1 MYRYVPGVL
10 ALASGLIAGCGSN
23 APTGPTSTGA
33 GALPVTFSLSG
44 RVVDVAGV
52 AIHGAVVTIVD
63 GTESTLTDGNGHYE
77 LRRLPGGPLAVRASK
92 DGYVASTSR
101 VELPRTYPADFV
113 LAFTGP
119 SFNLAGDYTVTFTA
133 DPACTQLPPAARSRT
148 YNASIAPLLRANE
161 YWGSLSGARFY
172 YEGAFT
178 ARVAGNAA
186 SFSTLPDG
194 NDAIV
199 HERLTDSTSIWIDF
213 FARAAVD
220 VPRVTVPMFGHFAY
234 CPDDDLSTVFSCRV
248 ARVTCTSAHHEFT
261 LTRR

>member
-1 MYRYVPGVL
+1 MYRYVPGLL

-23 APTGPTSTGA
+23 APTAPTSTGA

-44 RVVDVAGV
+44 RVADVAGV
-52 AIHGAVVTIVD
+52 AIHGAVVTIAD

-77 LRRLPGGPLAVRASK
+77 LRGLPGGPLTVRASK
-92 DGYVASTSR
+92 DGYVASTSS
-101 VELPRTYPADFV
+101 VELPRTYPADFI

-119 SFNLAGDYTVTFTA
+119 SFNLAGDYTVTFVA
-133 DPACTQLPPAARSRT
+133 DPACTQLPPAARART
-148 YNASIAPLLRANE
+148 YSASIAPLLSPND
-161 YWGSLSGARFY
+161 YWVSLSGARFY
-172 YEGAFT
+172 YNAFT
-178 ARVAGNAA
+178 ASVAGNSA

-194 NDAIV
+194 NEAIV

-234 CPDDDLSTVFSCRV
+234 CPDDHLSTVFTCRV
-248 ARVTCTSAHHEFT
+248 ARVTCTSSYHTFT